1 MLTTFNKKTLDNG
14 YMPLEQYYK
23 NQLAPAIYINWN
35 SKLKLWVSE
44 KL

>member
-1 MLTTFNKKTLDNG
+1 MLKTFNKKTLDNG
-14 YMPLEQYYK
+14 YVPLERYYK
-23 NQLAPAIYINWN
+23 NQLATGIYINWD